1 MNKRQQ
7 KKQLTHLVYP
17 NRVPRKTIIR
27 RLKFVGFSG
36 YVSNNMGI
44 QYKLMNS
51 DFPAISFMLIKRAYK
66 YNVNHNNLD
75 RIYKYAED
83 AWNYDFEW
91 IDYIKGGPDH
101 V

>member
-1 MNKRQQ
+1 MNTRQ
-7 KKQLTHLVYP
+7 KKKDLTHLAYP
-17 NRVPRKTIIR
+17 NKVPRKTIIR

-36 YVSNNMGI
+36 YLSNNMGI

-51 DFPAISFMLIKRAYK
+51 KFPRISFMLIKRAYR
-66 YNVNHNNLD
+66 YNVNYNNLD

>member
-1 MNKRQQ
+1 MNKRQK
-7 KKQLTHLVYP
+7 KKQLTDLVYP
-17 NRVPRKTIIR
+17 NKVPRKTIIR

-36 YVSNNMGI
+36 YVSNNAGI
-44 QYKLMNS
+44 QYKLAHS
-51 DFPAISFMLIKRAYK
+51 EFPSISFAYIKRAYR
-66 YNVNHNNLD
+66 YNVNYNNLA
-75 RIYKYAED
+75 RIFKYAED